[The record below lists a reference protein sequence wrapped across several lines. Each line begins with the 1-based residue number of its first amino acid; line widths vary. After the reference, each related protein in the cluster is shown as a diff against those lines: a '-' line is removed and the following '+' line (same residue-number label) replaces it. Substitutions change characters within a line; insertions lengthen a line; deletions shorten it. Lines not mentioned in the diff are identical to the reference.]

1 METDYFSLRLSR
13 LAADLPIHANQQQSA
28 VTAAQNTFEE
38 LRRQGVP
45 LQQAIDNA
53 ESVLLETITPTLDAA
68 SRLKDIL
75 ADDFDQQP
83 ELASSP
89 HFPVL
94 LEKFIP
100 LLVEPR
106 SRLADAY
113 IIGLI
118 TEYRDKHLT
127 HGV

>member
-1 METDYFSLRLSR
+1 METNHFSLRLSS
-13 LAADLPIHANQQQSA
+13 LTADLPINADQQQSA

-45 LQQAIDNA
+45 LHQAIENA

-75 ADDFDQQP
+75 ANDFEPQP

-89 HFPVL
+89 HFPIL
-94 LEKFIP
+94 LQKFMP
-100 LLVEPR
+100 MLVESE
-106 SRLADAY
+106 SRLANAF
-113 IIGLI
+113 IVGLVS
-118 TEYRDKHLT
+118 EYRDKHLT
-127 HGV
+127 NGL